1 MGFSRGFG
9 SSTTPT
15 TFAAC
20 QRMWNDASERK
31 KAKGYLV
38 LGRNT
43 ELHWNGYLACFVAT
57 FHNNAIVEYFPEFKR
72 IYGCGHSTSPTTQGR
87 ISRLAGVHMT
97 QNSRLGYD
105 ETTRVNG
112 WPYFDGMR
120 VDNYGHVLEEEDQ
133 KPDFKTRPKKEVVQ
147 RYTSLFRK
155 IEKLCTGRYE
165 LGEFRS
171 TGPYNPTV
179 SQREALPLIETL
191 IAEGET
197 FIPFRLMRAI
207 LPFHQTTD
215 TPFRDHLK
223 MVKENCRESYYKA
236 NDGYETIEVK

>member
-9 SSTTPT
+9 SSSTPT
-15 TFAAC
+15 TFNAC
-20 QRMWNDASERK
+20 QRLWLQASARK
-31 KAKGYLV
+31 LAKGYLT
-38 LGRNT
+38 LGHNT
-43 ELHWNGYLACFVAT
+43 DLYKGGEDCFYVKFHLNTIVTYYPDHKVIHARGYS
-57 FHNNAIVEYFPEFKR
+57 E
-72 IYGCGHSTSPTTQGR
+72 SPTTQDR
-87 ISRLAGVHMT
+87 ISRLAGVHMRN
-97 QNSRLGYD
+97 NSSLGFN
-105 ETTRVNG
+105 ERVRVNG

-120 VDNYGHVLEEEDQ
+120 IDNYGHVFEEDQ
-133 KPDFKTRPKKEVVQ
+133 RSDFITRPKKEVVQ
-147 RYTSLFRK
+147 RYTNLFRK
-155 IEKLCTGRYE
+155 IEKLCIGRYE

-171 TGPYNPTV
+171 TEPYNPTV

-197 FIPFRLMRAI
+197 FIPFRLMCAI

-223 MVKENCRESYYKA
+223 VVKENCRDSYYKA